1 MSSRASS
8 SRAAATIYLNNAAT
22 SFPKPP
28 AVVRAVREA
37 LETCVGDPGRGTGRG
52 VSKAR
57 RIVLDTRAAVA
68 RLFGVREPSCVI
80 FTKNG
85 TEALNIAIKG
95 LVGPGHHVV
104 TTAAEH
110 NSVNRPLAHLERR
123 GVEVT
128 RVPLGADGT
137 VEPYRI
143 EQAVRPNTRLIVVVH
158 ISNVLGT
165 ANPIAEIG
173 AIARRHQVPLLVD
186 AAQSAGHLPIDVE
199 RDQVDLLACPGHK
212 GLFGPQGT
220 GILYVRD
227 GLALAT
233 LTEGGTGT
241 QSEVELQPEELPN
254 RFEAGSLNLPGIAGL
269 GAGVRFLL
277 EQGITRIRRY
287 DEGVLRQ
294 LVDGLC
300 RLSEVT
306 VHGGAELARAV
317 PIVSVNI
324 ADREPLQAAVALD
337 RRGLFVRAGLH
348 CNPGAHRFLGT
359 FPDGSIRLSAS
370 YLTDERSVA
379 QAVQIIRTVARRR
392 PAAALA
398 AA

>member
-1 MSSRASS
+1 MTHAISSG
-8 SRAAATIYLNNAAT
+8 SRTAIYLNNAAT

-28 AVVRAVREA
+28 TVLQAVREVLA
-37 LETCVGDPGRGTGRG
+37 TCIGDPGRGTGRG
-52 VSKAR
+52 VSRAR
-57 RIVLDTRAAVA
+57 RIVLEAREAVA
-68 RLFGVREPSCVI
+68 RLFGIRDPQRVI

-95 LVGPGHHVV
+95 SVGPGHHVV

-137 VEPYRI
+137 VAPHLI
-143 EQAVRPNTRLIVVVH
+143 DQAVRPNTRLIVVIHV
-158 ISNVLGT
+158 SNVLGV
-165 ANPIAEIG
+165 ANPIAAIG
-173 AIARRHQVPLLVD
+173 AIARRHRVPLLVD
-186 AAQSAGHLPIDVE
+186 AAQSAGRLPIDVE

-212 GLFGPQGT
+212 GLLGPQGT
-220 GILYVRD
+220 GVLYV
-227 GLALAT
+227 GPGVELAT

-241 QSEVELQPEELPN
+241 QSEVELQPEALPN

-277 EQGITRIRRY
+277 AQGADRLRRK
-287 DEGVLRQ
+287 DEALVRQ
-294 LVDGLC
+294 LVDGLRRC
-300 RLSEVT
+300 PAVEL
-306 VHGGAELARAV
+306 HGGAAWSRVV
-317 PIVSVNI
+317 PIVSLNLQGR
-324 ADREPLQAAVALD
+324 DPLEAAAALD

-359 FPDGSIRLSAS
+359 FPEGSVRLSAS
-370 YLTDERSVA
+370 YLTDERMVS
-379 QAVQIIRTVARRR
+379 QAVQIIRAIARRR
-392 PAAALA
+392 SAAVLTTA
-398 AA
+398 